1 MTVLERCADCDVEL
15 RPDDRFC
22 PHCGGTANAAAVPAA
37 PPREFQA
44 PNGLLARAGD
54 FVVTYRKLLMIVG
67 AIAVI
72 AVAGLLFGNEKAV
85 PETRSSPGYLMVRE
99 LQRRGDID
107 SFKAIEPADGW
118 ETEYSLESGAAHLRF
133 RGGEM
138 GFDVDRSDGDL
149 KRAIEAEA
157 RREGF
162 GQSDS
167 ATT

>member
-1 MTVLERCADCDVEL
+1 MRSCSCWRDGAL
-15 RPDDRFC
+15 RL
-22 PHCGGTANAAAVPAA
+22 G
-37 PPREFQA
+37 E
-44 PNGLLARAGD
+44 
-54 FVVTYRKLLMIVG
+54 
-67 AIAVI
+67 
-72 AVAGLLFGNEKAV
+72 AV

-107 SFKAIEPADGW
+107 SFKAIKPADGW

-167 ATT
+167 AASSAAAAASAQLRPGVLRKSRS